1 MKVDSIYKKIVSNLN
16 DKGYCNINP
25 VTSNKIDIVV
35 VSDFFQNKSLEE
47 RESLVKKWVHEVSP
61 SMSIGFT
68 SIYTHDE
75 AESIGLNFL
84 EDQSNI
90 IEKKPSSWFE
100 LIDWGLRNKTSYI
113 KENDG
118 PKTVAFYSYKGGVGR
133 TTALTHVAWILA
145 SRGKKIV
152 MVDMDFEAPSLH
164 KAMKLDSNKIPQYG
178 LVDYLYERLNAT
190 SIESTYNI
198 NVWDIIGEVGVTKGR
213 LFVVPSSTS
222 INADYVLKVDDL
234 RNLDFTDNRIWEDFK
249 SELQTQLNPDLILVD
264 SRTGINI
271 WGALSLLIISDNPY
285 IFMSPNAQNSEGIS
299 TIISSLYKIGI
310 EPNIVMSP
318 VIGDIGKNKAIKIWD
333 EILLSQKEEGELSEE
348 ISNDFGDPLM
358 IPYASEIALADS
370 YPYQPLLP
378 LYYDIANKID
388 NDSDKLRL
396 VSLLSGPKRWSIIES
411 LRFSSVDAKNEESIK
426 DLFQKTAD
434 FDRFLDQSTAL
445 IKGKKG
451 TGKTQLYWT
460 SLKHT
465 EVLKKYAKDRLEQVQ
480 IISGHGPAD
489 AHPVKVHFSFINDHL
504 INLGIEW
511 ESFWSAYALY
521 KIITKTNLNFNSV
534 KKFIPLKEIIKNSSL
549 DFKDWSMEHTNL
561 ILTLATVSEMR
572 MLVIDALKALNTK
585 LNKAGQYLWLLYDD
599 LDQDIQEYSKIQQD
613 AISGLFS
620 FTLMLDSIEARNIRP
635 KVFLRSDIWQR
646 LNFTNKSH
654 LTGRDIELR
663 WNREDFLRLSL
674 RQALRSKDFSDLVSR
689 FSPVSDID
697 LATEDVL
704 EKALELLWG
713 IDRER
718 SKSKKVS
725 RWVYERLTDASGS
738 TFPRALIV
746 LLNGAREH
754 ELEYQ
759 NQTYLQTPADR
770 LLRSKSLNEGLIKA
784 SHFRCEEL
792 KQEYKELDDLG
803 FFEHLKNIWQITEL
817 EPLKQWWDEHP
828 TSLFKTFDEM
838 VDFIE
843 QIGLASRYEASRWK
857 FADIYVHGFQMKRS
871 GGRL

>member
-1 MKVDSIYKKIVSNLN
+1 M
-16 DKGYCNINP
+16 
-25 VTSNKIDIVV
+25 
-35 VSDFFQNKSLEE
+35 
-47 RESLVKKWVHEVSP
+47 
-61 SMSIGFT
+61 
-68 SIYTHDE
+68 
-75 AESIGLNFL
+75 
-84 EDQSNI
+84 
-90 IEKKPSSWFE
+90 
-100 LIDWGLRNKTSYI
+100 
-113 KENDG
+113 
-118 PKTVAFYSYKGGVGR
+118 
-133 TTALTHVAWILA
+133 
-145 SRGKKIV
+145 
-152 MVDMDFEAPSLH
+152 
-164 KAMKLDSNKIPQYG
+164 
-178 LVDYLYERLNAT
+178 
-190 SIESTYNI
+190 
-198 NVWDIIGEVGVTKGR
+198 
-213 LFVVPSSTS
+213 
-222 INADYVLKVDDL
+222 DDL
-234 RNLDFTDNRIWEDFK
+234 RNLDFTDNKIWDDFRN
-249 SELQTQLNPDLILVD
+249 ELQTQVNPDLILID

-271 WGALSLLIISDNPY
+271 WGALSLLTISDNPY
-285 IFMSPNAQNSEGIS
+285 VFMSPNAQNSEGIS
-299 TIISSLYKIGI
+299 TIITALYKIGI

-318 VIGDIGKNKAIKIWD
+318 VIGDIGKNKAIKIWN
-333 EILLSQKEEGELSEE
+333 EILENQKEEGQLPED
-348 ISNDFGDPLM
+348 ISDDFGDPLM

-378 LYYDIANKID
+378 LYFDIANKID

-396 VSLLSGPKRWSIIES
+396 VSLISGPKRWSIIES

-434 FDRFLDQSTAL
+434 FDRFLDQSTVL

-465 EVLKKYAKDRLEQVQ
+465 DVLKKHAKDRLENVQ

-489 AHPVKVHFSFINDHL
+489 AHPVKVHFSHINDQL
-504 INLGIEW
+504 VKQDIEW

-521 KIITKTNLNFNSV
+521 KIIIKTNLNLNSL
-534 KKFIPLKEIIKNSSL
+534 KKFNPLKELIKKSAL
-549 DFKDWSMEHTNL
+549 DSKEWSMEHTEL
-561 ILTLATVSEMR
+561 ILKLATLSGMR
-572 MLVIDALKALNTK
+572 LLIIDALKVLNTK
-585 LNKAGQYLWLLYDD
+585 LNKSGQYLWLLYDD
-599 LDQDIQEYSKIQQD
+599 LDQDIQEYSKVQQD

-620 FTLMLDSIEARNIRP
+620 FALMLDSIEARNIRP
-635 KVFLRSDIWQR
+635 KIFLRSDIWQR

-674 RQALRSKDFSDLVSR
+674 RQALRSKDFTDLVSR
-689 FSPVSDID
+689 FSPVSDVD
-697 LATEDVL
+697 LATEEIL

-746 LLNGAREH
+746 LLDGAREH

-759 NQTYLQTPADR
+759 NQTHLQTPADR

-803 FFEHLKNIWQITEL
+803 FFEHLKNVWQITEL
-817 EPLKQWWDEHP
+817 EPLKQWWEENP
-828 TSLFKTFDEM
+828 ISLFKTFDEM
-838 VDFIE
+838 VNFIE
-843 QIGLASRYEASRWK
+843 QIGLASKYEASRWK